1 MKIVREKK
9 LIKTYK
15 VTCNIPVEIEVT
27 FVDEN
32 HASMEGI
39 KEAIIGFLSAC
50 EEGDGD
56 YMATIEEAV
65 QDSIRE
71 DKVSIVKIEEKDRAA
86 IPSYIHMNK
95 QKKECAHKCLQM

>member
-1 MKIVREKK
+1 
-9 LIKTYK
+9 
-15 VTCNIPVEIEVT
+15 
-27 FVDEN
+27 
-32 HASMEGI
+32 MEGI
-39 KEAIIGFLSAC
+39 KESIGGLLSAY

-56 YMATIEEAV
+56 YMATMEEAV

-95 QKKECAHKCLQM
+95 

>member
-1 MKIVREKK
+1 MK
-9 LIKTYK
+9 TMAY
-15 VTCNIPVEIEVT
+15 
-27 FVDEN
+27 
-32 HASMEGI
+32 MEGI
-39 KEAIIGFLSAC
+39 KETIDGLLSAY

-56 YMATIEEAV
+56 YMATMEETV

-95 QKKECAHKCLQM
+95 

>member
-1 MKIVREKK
+1 MKIVREEK

-39 KEAIIGFLSAC
+39 KETIDGLLSAY
-50 EEGDGD
+50 EEGDGE
-56 YMATIEEAV
+56 YMATMEEAV

-71 DKVSIVKIEEKDRAA
+71 DKVNIVKIEEEDRVA
-86 IPSYIHMNK
+86 IPSYTHIR
-95 QKKECAHKCLQM
+95 KCEYYGS

>member
-1 MKIVREKK
+1 M
-9 LIKTYK
+9 KTYK
-15 VTCNIPVEIEVT
+15 VTCNIPVEIEVII
-27 FVDEN
+27 VDEN
-32 HASMEGI
+32 HAYMEGI
-39 KEAIIGFLSAC
+39 KETINGLLSAY

-56 YMATIEEAV
+56 YMAIMEEAV

-95 QKKECAHKCLQM
+95 

>member
-1 MKIVREKK
+1 MKIVREEK

-15 VTCNIPVEIEVT
+15 VTCNIPVKIEVT

-95 QKKECAHKCLQM
+95 